1 MCALGVCSGTVF
13 WVTASLAGLSAVI
26 AARPSVLGALQLI
39 GGLFLLYMGASSVRS
54 GFASRRVPTVVAG
67 TETYTEQAIAAGSI
81 NDLTGWLAYKLGV
94 VTNLSNPKALV
105 FFGSLFAQFIPPDMS
120 RTWTVAVA
128 VILVTMSVTWFSTF
142 ALIVRAASRWIAHHS
157 AAIDI
162 VSGLIFAVLG
172 LVMAVE
178 GVIELFG

>member
-13 WVTASLAGLSAVI
+13 WVTASLVGLSAVI

-39 GGLFLLYMGASSVRS
+39 GGLFCLYGCVLDSFRLYV
-54 GFASRRVPTVVAG
+54 RRVPTVVVD
-67 TETYTEQAIAAGSI
+67 TEDYTEQAIAAGSI
-81 NDLTGWLAYKLGV
+81 NDMTGWRAYKLGV

-105 FFGSLFAQFIPPDMS
+105 FFGAVFAQFIRPDMS
-120 RTWTVAVA
+120 PTWTVAVA
-128 VILVTMSVTWFSTF
+128 VILLAMSVTWFSTF

>member
-1 MCALGVCSGTVF
+1 MTV
-13 WVTASLAGLSAVI
+13 SLAGLSAVI

-39 GGLFLLYMGASSVRS
+39 GGLFLIYMSASSVRS
-54 GFASRRVPTVVAG
+54 GFASRRAPTVVVVG
-67 TETYTEQAIAAGSI
+67 TEDYTKQAIAAGSI
-81 NDLTGWLAYKLGV
+81 DDMTGWRAYKLGV

-105 FFGSLFAQFIPPDMS
+105 FFGALFAQFIRPDMS
-120 RTWTVAVA
+120 PTWTVAVA
-128 VILVTMSVTWFSTF
+128 VILLAMSLTWFSTF

>member
-1 MCALGVCSGTVF
+1 M
-13 WVTASLAGLSAVI
+13 I

-39 GGLFLLYMGASSVRS
+39 GGLFLIYIGASSIRS
-54 GFASRRVPTVVAG
+54 GFVSRRAPTVVVG
-67 TETYTEQAIAAGSI
+67 TEDYTEQAIAAGGI
-81 NDLTGWLAYKLGV
+81 NDMTGWSAYKLGV

-105 FFGSLFAQFIPPDMS
+105 FFGAVFAQFIHPDMS
-120 RTWTVAVA
+120 TTWTVVVA
-128 VILVTMSVTWFSTF
+128 VILLVMSLVWFSTF

-172 LVMAVE
+172 LIMAVE
-178 GVIELFG
+178 GAIALFG